1 MTISNRP
8 EVLTFLAD
16 HYDGGWHP
24 WPFFWIVPL
33 LFWIAVLTVAFLAR
47 RRFAGRAG
55 GVGTLRTA
63 FARGEITEDEYRS
76 RLAVLREPDRP
87 AKS

>member
-1 MTISNRP
+1 MNISSQP
-8 EVLTFLAD
+8 EVVNCLAD
-16 HYDGGWHP
+16 LYHDWEP

-33 LFWIAVLTVAFLAR
+33 LVWIVVLTAALLAR
-47 RRFAGRAG
+47 RLFGRRAD
-55 GVGTLRTA
+55 GVGVLRTA